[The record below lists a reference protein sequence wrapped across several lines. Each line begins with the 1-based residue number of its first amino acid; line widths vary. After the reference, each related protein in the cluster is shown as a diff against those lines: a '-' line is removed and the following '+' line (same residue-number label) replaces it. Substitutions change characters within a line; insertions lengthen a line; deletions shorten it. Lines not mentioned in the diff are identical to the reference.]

1 MNTVLI
7 IERFCRL
14 RVIVIGDI
22 MLDRY
27 IRGEVKRISPEAPV
41 PVLKVSEERLLPG
54 GAANVARNLK
64 SLGASVK
71 LFGVTGE
78 DIEGKELLE
87 LIKQEGIDTRNII
100 VDPERPTT
108 TKTRLIAESQQITR
122 VDREEVKPIP
132 DRVMD
137 KLITA
142 ISESFKK
149 DKPHG
154 VIISDYGKG
163 VIRKEL
169 SQAVIQL
176 ARRNEV
182 FVAVDPKGKDF
193 SKYRGTNAITPNQRE
208 TEEVCGFPI
217 KDESDLKRAV
227 EILVKQTET
236 DGILIT
242 RGKQGIS
249 FYVVGNESQVK
260 TIPSDAKEVFD
271 VTGAGDTV
279 VSTFTLAYLSSGS
292 WEDSVKIANTAAGI
306 VVGRLGAA
314 TVSSEELLE
323 HLNNRYTYQRKILR
337 RDTLLLTA
345 SQLKS
350 AGKKIVFTNGCFDLF
365 HTGHL
370 HLLEEAKKLG
380 DVLIVAINSDQ
391 SVKRLK
397 GAQRPIFDENE
408 RAKIIAALGFVD
420 YVVVFEEDTP
430 FELIEELKPDI
441 IVKGGDYTVER
452 VVGRDIVESYG
463 GRVHIIPLLEGVSTS
478 SLIEKIKNL

>member
-1 MNTVLI
+1 
-7 IERFCRL
+7 
-14 RVIVIGDI
+14 

-176 ARRNEV
+176 ARRNGV

>member
-176 ARRNEV
+176 ARRNGV

>member
-64 SLGASVK
+64 SLGASVE

-87 LIKQEGIDTRNII
+87 LIKQKGIDTGNII

-122 VDREEVKPIP
+122 VDREEVKPIS

-142 ISESFKK
+142 IAESFKK

-163 VIRKEL
+163 VIREEL

-176 ARRNEV
+176 ARRNGV
-182 FVAVDPKGKDF
+182 FVAVDPKGIDF

-217 KDESDLKRAV
+217 KDESDLKRAM
-227 EILVKQTET
+227 EILVKQTGA

-249 FYVVGNESQVK
+249 FYVAGNENKVK

-279 VSTFTLAYLSSGS
+279 VSAFTLAYLSSGS
-292 WEDSVKIANTAAGI
+292 WEDSVRIANTAAGI

-314 TVSSEELLE
+314 TVSPEELIE
-323 HLNNRYTYQRKILR
+323 HLNNRYTYQRKILK

-345 SQLKS
+345 SELKS
-350 AGKKIVFTNGCFDLF
+350 VGKKIVFTNGCFDLF

-452 VVGRDIVESYG
+452 VVGRDIVESHG

>member
-64 SLGASVK
+64 SLGASVE

-87 LIKQEGIDTRNII
+87 LIKQEGIDTGNII

-176 ARRNEV
+176 ARRNGV

-236 DGILIT
+236 NGILIT

-292 WEDSVKIANTAAGI
+292 WEDSVRIANTAAGI

-452 VVGRDIVESYG
+452 VVGRDIVESHG

>member
-64 SLGASVK
+64 SLGASVE

-87 LIKQEGIDTRNII
+87 LIKQEGIDTGNII

-176 ARRNEV
+176 ARRNGV

-452 VVGRDIVESYG
+452 VVGRDIVESHG

>member
-176 ARRNEV
+176 ARRNGV

-452 VVGRDIVESYG
+452 VVGRDIVESHG